1 MKPKEI
7 TNIIRLPDGR
17 ELPLTTEHEDIETL
31 RKYLREAKEEYRDKP
46 SRYQYTN
53 LHYTQARVDDANGK
67 TKEAAEDLLLALN
80 PENLDSLYPD
90 ADEKM
95 KSLLDYQ
102 NAASFLVELLL
113 RLGRID
119 EALGWAEKIRSLVLE
134 YFPGTDVVTFAM
146 GLYACCLEAS
156 GKKSD
161 AVFFSES
168 ILPDI
173 DESIAE
179 LESSRQ
185 SIKSNLDG
193 LWK

>member
-7 TNIIRLPDGR
+7 TNQIQLPDGR
-17 ELPLTTEHEDIETL
+17 ELPLTTKHEDIETL
-31 RKYLREAKEEYRDKP
+31 RKDLSDAKEDYRCNP
-46 SRYQYTN
+46 NRRHFIR
-53 LHYTQARVDDANGK
+53 LHHTQAKVDDANGK

-80 PENLDSLYPD
+80 PDNLDSMYPD
-90 ADEKM
+90 TDERM

-102 NAASFLVELLL
+102 DAVSLLVELLL
-113 RLGRID
+113 RLGRVD
-119 EALGWAEKIRSLVLE
+119 EALGWADKIRILALE
-134 YFPGTDVVTFAM
+134 YFLGTDAVPYAM

-161 AVFFSES
+161 AAYYYES
-168 ILPDI
+168 ILLDI
-173 DESIAE
+173 EESIAE
-179 LESSRQ
+179 LGGFRQ